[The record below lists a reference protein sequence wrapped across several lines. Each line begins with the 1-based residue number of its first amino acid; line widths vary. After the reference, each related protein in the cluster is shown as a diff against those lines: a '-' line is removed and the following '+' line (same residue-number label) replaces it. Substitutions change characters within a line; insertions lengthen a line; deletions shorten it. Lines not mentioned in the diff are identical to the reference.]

1 MRTNLWHSRP
11 ARYATL
17 SRLSR
22 FFRQNPSS
30 LSVGHADLI
39 SDRVEFARFDATSV
53 ASAPGMIMMR
63 HRLRIFTGEEDTAQN
78 VAENVTVRLAD
89 ISQALIDA
97 TRWNRT
103 WVTDFA
109 DDEIQV
115 STDLYEILSA
125 YMRLR
130 PGA

>member
-1 MRTNLWHSRP
+1 
-11 ARYATL
+11 
-17 SRLSR
+17 
-22 FFRQNPSS
+22 
-30 LSVGHADLI
+30 
-39 SDRVEFARFDATSV
+39 
-53 ASAPGMIMMR
+53 MMR
-63 HRLRIFTGEEDTAQN
+63 HRLRIFTGEEVSTPN
-78 VAENVTVRLAD
+78 VAENVTVRLGD

-97 TRWNRT
+97 TRWNRS
-103 WVTDFA
+103 WVKDFA